1 MRLIDAEVERFGV
14 GDLPDLLAWATRL
27 GYDGLNVTH
36 PFKQAI
42 VPLLDDVSDD
52 AADLGAVNTVVIR
65 DGRLTGHNT
74 DWSGWGRAFRQ
85 ALPERVRDPVL
96 VLGAGGAG
104 AAVGY
109 ALLEQGAQHVAV
121 HDPDEERAHDCVTRL
136 AKRYGD
142 DRVERVVDVASAL
155 READG
160 LVNATPVGMLGH
172 DGVPLPEQLLREDL
186 WVADVVYFPL
196 RTRLLELCGR
206 ARSSR
211 ARGRRHGR
219 LPGGRRLR
227 VLHRGRA
234 RRRPHVRALRRAHGV
249 TAPTP
254 TILETRPDAGRITTG
269 IATVSLSGLLADK
282 LDAIAGAGFDGVE
295 IFDNDLVAS
304 PLPPAE
310 VAMRCA
316 DLGLT
321 IDLFQPVRDVQ
332 GVPPERFPA
341 VLHRVRTKLEVMA
354 ELGAT
359 RVLACSS
366 VAADSSP
373 DIDQTAEQLH
383 AVGAL
388 AAEYGG
394 TVAFEALAWGRHVN
408 RVGQAWEAVVRADH
422 PAVTLAVDTFHML
435 ARGDDGAALAGIPGD
450 RIGFL
455 QVADAPLLDMGLLEW
470 SRHHRCFPGQGTLDV
485 PGVVAAALTAGYRG
499 PVSLEV
505 FSDVVRQVD
514 PDVTA
519 RDAKRSLVFLEDLLS
534 RRLPARE
541 RSLVHAAPPA
551 SSRTDAAFVEIADPR
566 RLGRGAGRTA
576 RVRPRGHPPLEAG
589 RPVGQR
595 RGPPG
600 AQPRPRRGDRDDRPR
615 DRRRSRDRRRC
626 PSPDPAVAGGRP
638 HPRRR
643 RGAVARGHAA
653 GGSAPV
659 RQRRARAGGRLAHGL
674 RG

>member
-1 MRLIDAEVERFGV
+1 M
-14 GDLPDLLAWATRL
+14 
-27 GYDGLNVTH
+27 
-36 PFKQAI
+36 
-42 VPLLDDVSDD
+42 
-52 AADLGAVNTVVIR
+52 
-65 DGRLTGHNT
+65 
-74 DWSGWGRAFRQ
+74 
-85 ALPERVRDPVL
+85 
-96 VLGAGGAG
+96 
-104 AAVGY
+104 
-109 ALLEQGAQHVAV
+109 
-121 HDPDEERAHDCVTRL
+121 
-136 AKRYGD
+136 
-142 DRVERVVDVASAL
+142 
-155 READG
+155 
-160 LVNATPVGMLGH
+160 
-172 DGVPLPEQLLREDL
+172 
-186 WVADVVYFPL
+186 
-196 RTRLLELCGR
+196 
-206 ARSSR
+206 
-211 ARGRRHGR
+211 
-219 LPGGRRLR
+219 
-227 VLHRGRA
+227 
-234 RRRPHVRALRRAHGV
+234 

-254 TILETRPDAGRITTG
+254 TILETRSDAGRITTG

-321 IDLFQPVRDVQ
+321 IDLFQPLRDVQ
-332 GVPPERFPA
+332 GVPPGRFPA

-408 RVGQAWEAVVRADH
+408 RVGQAWEAVVRAGH

-541 RSLVHAAPPA
+541 RFLVHAAPPA
-551 SSRTDAAFVEIADPR
+551 SSRTDAAFVEIADPDGLVAVLVG
-566 RLGRGAGRTA
+566 RLGFA
-576 RVRPRGHPPLEAG
+576 RVGTHRSKPVDRWANGEAQLVLNRAPAAETATTALGIVAAPVTAVAARARTLLWPAVDRTRGDDEALLPGVTLPGGLHLFVSDEPGQADDWRTDFVGDPGSGDDQPPDESHGWTGIDHVGIAVAPDDVNEIVSFFRSVLGLSPGPVEEFIEPHGRLLSRALRPAAG
-589 RPVGQR
+589 DLRVVLNVADRATMAPVGVTQLAFRCDDVVREVAALRGRGVPMMPVPDNYYVDLQARFALDPDTLDTLRRHGVLYDRTGSGELLHAYTQVLDGGFHVELLER
-595 RGPPG
+595 RGGYDGYG
-600 AQPRPRRGDRDDRPR
+600 AA
-615 DRRRSRDRRRC
+615 STH
-626 PSPDPAVAGGRP
+626 V
-638 HPRRR
+638 
-643 RGAVARGHAA
+643 
-653 GGSAPV
+653 
-659 RQRRARAGGRLAHGL
+659 RLAMQAAHEQRAPTHHL
-674 RG
+674 R